1 MGENAL
7 CVAEGATAPES
18 LRQKDHVDTE
28 RWKERVRPPPTGKA
42 THVVK
47 LSGTKDSGGRYS
59 DGEHMSPSPR
69 SLTTPGFTPDDFAFR
84 HLGLS
89 DDDRAEMLRVIGVT
103 SAEALLDATIP
114 AAIRLRERL
123 PLAEAV
129 SEHTVLEELRAKF
142 SSDVK
147 RTSFIGQGYYGT
159 ITPPVVK
166 RNVLENPAWYTAYT
180 PYQPEISQG
189 RLEALLNF
197 QTMISEITGL
207 PLANASLLD
216 EATAVAEAVTMAHRI
231 SKSSSNS
238 VLVDSNTHP
247 QTLSVLRTRMEPIG
261 ITVVEAAVNDMNP
274 SEHFAVVI
282 SWPGSNGALPSPNLI
297 RSITSAAQEAKAV
310 SIATTDLMACT
321 VVIPP
326 GQLGFDIAV
335 GSSQRFGVPMGFGG
349 PHAAFMSTRESHARS
364 LPGRLVGVST
374 DTAGRPALRLTL
386 QTREQHIR
394 REKATSNICTA
405 QVLLANIAGMYGVWH
420 GPDGLRR
427 IAHRINTL
435 ASRAAR
441 SLDASGFPLVSQ
453 HFFDTVAFTVSD
465 SSVVLQNVRGAGF
478 NIRQIDSTTLSLSI
492 DETTSEESLNQLLSA
507 IGAQVIIETTDSL
520 TERERTDSFMTQSV
534 FHRYHTEHE
543 MLRYLRFLADRDLA
557 LDRTMIPLGSCTMKL
572 NSTTEMEPVTWAEFA
587 SLHPLVPED
596 ESVGMRKVIT
606 ELEDML
612 VAITGYDAVSL
623 QPNAGSQGEFAGLMA
638 IRAYHQSRGDHQR
651 DICLI
656 PSSAHG
662 TNAAS
667 AVMAGMKVVVVACDD
682 NGNIDVND
690 LRSQAE
696 KAGSSLAATMVT
708 YPSTHGVFEEAIGE
722 ICAII
727 HDNGGQVYVD
737 GANMNALVG
746 TAQPGKFGADVSHL
760 NLHKTFCIP
769 HGGGGPGVG
778 PVAVRSH
785 LAPFLP
791 GDPLKTDSPV
801 GPISAAM
808 YGSASILCIPW
819 VYITMMGSDGLV
831 QATSDAILS
840 ANYIAARLDK
850 AFPVL
855 YRGTNNSVAHECILN
870 VGEVLKGSE
879 LTIDDIAKRLM
890 DYGLHAPTMSFP
902 VANTLMVEPT
912 ESESLSEVNR
922 FCEAMISIRREID
935 LVHTGVV
942 TAEESVLRHA
952 PHTIED
958 IAGDWTHPYSR
969 EEALFPVPQLRSR
982 GYHTPVS
989 RIDAA
994 YGDRN
999 LVCTCAPIEAYA
1011 MSLDASTVGS

>member
-1 MGENAL
+1 
-7 CVAEGATAPES
+7 
-18 LRQKDHVDTE
+18 
-28 RWKERVRPPPTGKA
+28 
-42 THVVK
+42 
-47 LSGTKDSGGRYS
+47 
-59 DGEHMSPSPR
+59 MSPSPR
-69 SLTTPGFTPDDFAFR
+69 SLTTPGFTPNDFAIR

-89 DDDRAEMLRVIGVT
+89 EDDRAEMLRVIGVD
-103 SAEALLDATIP
+103 SVEALLDATIP
-114 AAIRLRERL
+114 AAIRLRDRL
-123 PLAEAV
+123 PLATSVA
-129 SEHTVLEELRAKF
+129 EHEVLQQLRAKF
-142 SSDVK
+142 ENDVQ

-231 SKSSSNS
+231 SKSGSDS

-261 ITVVEAAVNDMNP
+261 ISVVEASIADMNP
-274 SEHFAVVI
+274 VGHFAVVV
-282 SWPGSNGALPSPNLI
+282 SWPGSNGALPSPEAV
-297 RSITSAAQEAKAV
+297 RSLTEATHAASAVA
-310 SIATTDLMACT
+310 IAATDLLACT
-321 VVIPP
+321 LILPP

-349 PHAAFMSTRESHARS
+349 PHAAFMATVDKHARS

-420 GPDGLRR
+420 GPDGLQRIARR
-427 IAHRINTL
+427 INSLATRAAVSL
-435 ASRAAR
+435 AS
-441 SLDASGFPLVSQ
+441 SKFTLLSNS
-453 HFFDTVAFTVSD
+453 FFDTVSFEVSNATSMCQKLRD
-465 SSVVLQNVRGAGF
+465 AGF
-478 NIRQIDSTTLSLSI
+478 NIRLVNATTVSFSI
-492 DETTSEESLNQLLSA
+492 DETTTEASVDALLNA
-507 IGAQVIIETTDSL
+507 IGVTKISEGAMSL
-520 TERERTDSFMTQSV
+520 VGVERSDSFMTQSV

-543 MLRYLRFLADRDLA
+543 MLRYLRILADKDLA

-572 NSTTEMEPVTWAEFA
+572 NATTEMEPVTWPEFA
-587 SLHPLVPED
+587 ALHPLVPED
-596 ESVGMRKVIT
+596 ESVGIRTVIS
-606 ELEDML
+606 ELEQML
-612 VAITGYDAVSL
+612 VSITGYDAVSL

-638 IRAYHQSRGDHQR
+638 IRAYHHSRGDVQR

-667 AVMAGMKVVVVACDD
+667 AVMAGMKVVVVACDN

-690 LRSQAE
+690 LRTQAE
-696 KAGSSLAATMVT
+696 KAGRSLAATMVT

-791 GDPLKTDSPV
+791 GNPINNESAV

-819 VYITMMGSDGLV
+819 VYITLMGADGLL
-831 QATSDAILS
+831 QATADAILS
-840 ANYIAARLDK
+840 ANYIAARLND
-850 AFPVL
+850 AYPVL
-855 YRGTNNSVAHECILN
+855 YRGTNNTVAHECILN
-870 VGEVLKGSE
+870 VGEVIKDSHI
-879 LTIDDIAKRLM
+879 TIDDVAKRLM

-912 ESESLSEVNR
+912 ESESLAEVNR
-922 FCEAMISIRREID
+922 FCEAMLGIRREID
-935 LVHTGVV
+935 LVLNGSV

-958 IAGDWTHPYSR
+958 IAGEWNHPYSR
-969 EEALFPVPQLRSR
+969 EDALFPVPQLRSR